1 MIVVCVLMFCFVY
14 MCKYI
19 IYLCYICYKLLVFK
33 IKKIFWKNIYKKIL
47 FMINFIRIKL
57 NCLWFKVF
65 CIKDK
70 VINRVFYLFYVFI
83 YDWELGYLL

>member
-33 IKKIFWKNIYKKIL
+33 IKKYFEKIYKK
-47 FMINFIRIKL
+47 KY
-57 NCLWFKVF
+57 CLWL
-65 CIKDK
+65 I
-70 VINRVFYLFYVFI
+70 L
-83 YDWELGYLL
+83 

>member
-33 IKKIFWKNIYKKIL
+33 IKKNILKKYI
-47 FMINFIRIKL
+47 
-57 NCLWFKVF
+57 
-65 CIKDK
+65 
-70 VINRVFYLFYVFI
+70 
-83 YDWELGYLL
+83 

>member
-33 IKKIFWKNIYKKIL
+33 IKKFFEKIYKKIL

-70 VINRVFYLFYVFI
+70 VINRVFYVFI
-83 YDWELGYLL
+83 YDWELVYLL